1 MSLPFVEADVIV
13 RLLTGDDAGKQQRAA
28 DLFQRVEQGELTLRT
43 PVTTIA
49 DVVYVLTSPRLYA
62 VSRSQ
67 VAEMLKTLARL
78 PGFEIDARAAVL
90 GALDLFAS
98 TRLDFGD
105 ALIAA
110 EMATEGA
117 DTLYSF
123 DRDFDRLAGLKRR
136 EP

>member
-1 MSLPFVEADVIV
+1 MSEAFVDADVIV
-13 RLLTGDDAGKQQRAA
+13 RLLTGDDAGKQARAA
-28 DLFQRVEQGELTLRT
+28 ALFERVEGGEIVLRT
-43 PVTTIA
+43 PPTTIA

-62 VSRSQ
+62 LPRAQ
-67 VAEMLKTLARL
+67 VAELLKVLVRL
-78 PGFEIDARAAVL
+78 PGFAVDGREAVL

-110 EMATEGA
+110 SMALDGA
-117 DTLYSF
+117 DTVYSF
-123 DRDFDRLAGLKRR
+123 DRDFDKLSGLRRR